1 MATGLLE
8 VSGTLD
14 VNQFWPK
21 GESDGDTAKVVV
33 GVGAFR
39 FRTKPGGAWKVTH
52 AFNHAVVKRS
62 LKAKSGR
69 AAINGKQ
76 QVTVRWQGIDAPE
89 LHYRPTPE
97 KLTTRQK
104 AALKKVN
111 GDFRQLLGESATVA
125 LARYLTKL
133 GKNPVPVVVRTAV
146 DAPSDV
152 FDMYGRLVGDLYVK
166 VKGKEVDLN
175 HWMLQQGW
183 AFPTLYA
190 SMSREEI
197 QDVLALADKAKA
209 RKAGLWKYAS
219 SALKGFDAK
228 LLFVKNGTFNAAK
241 DMGPVVM
248 PKQFRRLS
256 TYSVEKKSKITN
268 GTFPDFLKAHPDACY
283 ETKDFLEQG
292 ATSSTHRRLDEF
304 VSKQSVF
311 LVQPGDLVFQEAGS
325 VTVGKNGKPAKW

>member
-1 MATGLLE
+1 VATGLLE

-14 VNQFWPK
+14 VNQFWPN

-33 GVGAFR
+33 GAGAFR
-39 FRTKPGGAWKVTH
+39 FRAKPNGKWKVTH
-52 AFNHAVVKRS
+52 AFDHAVVKRS
-62 LKAKSGR
+62 LKSKSR
-69 AAINGKQ
+69 KAAINARH

-97 KLTTRQK
+97 KLTARQN

-111 GDFRQLLGESATVA
+111 GNFRQLLGESATVA

-133 GKNPVPVVVRTAV
+133 GKNPIPVIVRTAV
-146 DAPSDV
+146 DEPSDV
-152 FDMYGRLVGDLYVK
+152 FDMYGRLIGDLYVT

-190 SMSREEI
+190 SMSPDEI
-197 QDVLALADKAKA
+197 KDVLALAGRAKA

-219 SALKGFDAK
+219 SALKGFNAK
-228 LLFVKNGTFNAAK
+228 LLFVKSGPFDAAK
-241 DMGPVVM
+241 DVGPVIM

-256 TYSVEKKSKITN
+256 TYSVEKKAKIAK
-268 GTFPDFLKAHPDACY
+268 GTFLDFLKAHPDACY
-283 ETKDFLEQG
+283 ETGDFLEQG
-292 ATSSTHRRLDEF
+292 PTASTSRRLDEF
-304 VSKQSVF
+304 VSGQSVF
-311 LVQPGDLVFQEAGS
+311 LVGAGELVFQEAGA
-325 VTVGKNGKPAKW
+325 VTVGGNGEGARW

>member
-1 MATGLLE
+1 MATGFLE

-33 GVGAFR
+33 GAGAFR
-39 FRTKPGGAWKVTH
+39 FRAKPNGPWKVTR
-52 AFNHAVVKRS
+52 AFDQAMVKRS
-62 LKAKSGR
+62 LNARSGT
-69 AAINGKQ
+69 AAINKKQ
-76 QVTVRWQGIDAPE
+76 QITVRWQGIDAPE

-97 KLTTRQK
+97 KLSTRQK

-111 GDFRQLLGESATVA
+111 GNFRQFFGESSTVA

-146 DAPSDV
+146 DTPSDV
-152 FDMYGRLVGDLYVK
+152 FDMYGRFIGDIYVK
-166 VKGKEVDLN
+166 IKGKEVDLN

-190 SMSREEI
+190 SMSPQEI
-197 QDVLALADKAKA
+197 KDVLALADKAKA

-219 SALKGFDAK
+219 SVLKGFNAK
-228 LLFVKNGTFNAAK
+228 LLFVNHGTFNAAE
-241 DMGPVVM
+241 DVGPVIM

-256 TYSVEKKSKITN
+256 TYSVEKKAKITD
-268 GTFPDFLKAHPDACY
+268 GTFPDYLKAHPDGCY
-283 ETKDFLEQG
+283 ETKEFLEQG

-311 LVQPGDLVFQEAGS
+311 LVGPGDLVFQESGS